1 MCGVVG
7 WIAPNAESNISVD
20 VLKTMT
26 RTLIHRGPDG
36 EGYFCDGRVALGH
49 RRLSIIDIEGG
60 NQPLSDGSVTISYNG
75 EIYNFKTLRDELRAL
90 GYTFSTQC
98 DSEVLVHGWK
108 AWKEDLVHKLRGMF
122 AFIVYDA
129 DASMVF
135 VARDRLGIKP
145 LHWTKTHD
153 GNVLFASEIKA
164 LLAHPSINKKLNLE
178 AVEDFLSLGY
188 VADPKTIF
196 EGIMKLP
203 PGHYARIS
211 LDNSN
216 DTQVTPVCYWQL
228 TDYLDEKDEDDET
241 RDTFKAKLQDAV
253 NVRMIAD
260 VPLGGFLSGGIDS
273 SVITALMQRE
283 SQEPVKTFSI
293 GFDLYQYDESFFAD
307 KVAKSL
313 GFDHLN
319 TNVSV
324 SDLTLIDKLVEIYDE
339 PFADNSAIPTYILSK
354 VTAEHVKVVLSGDG
368 ADELLYGYRN
378 YKMIWMEN
386 AVRRVL
392 PESWRRVLFGGLAK
406 CYPRFNNAPKVFR
419 AKTTLEALAGSAVK
433 SYHNAISITPQY
445 VLQRIYSTKFRTML
459 NGYTS
464 LRMFEKIIEKVKFK
478 DPLKTIQLIDFMT
491 YLPGGILTKVDRAS
505 MKNSLEVRVPFLDHH
520 LVQWSLGLR
529 PSVNLSVRKVKRL
542 LIDACA
548 SVVPEFV
555 LKREKMGFSAPIDEW
570 LRQIP
575 ERTIEARLLNRNLCN
590 TKLFNKEGIQ
600 QLIREHHARKCD
612 HGMTLWSL
620 LVLNA
625 FLEKHFKVEN
635 K

>member
-7 WIAPNAESNISVD
+7 WISPSAETCINSD
-20 VLKTMT
+20 VLEAMT

-36 EGYFCDGRVALGH
+36 EGYFCDGRVGLGH

-75 EIYNFKTLRDELRAL
+75 EIYNFKILRDELTAL
-90 GYTFSTQC
+90 GYVFSTQC

-122 AFIVYDA
+122 AFIIYDA
-129 DASMVF
+129 EASRVF

-153 GNVLFASEIKA
+153 GHVLFASEIKA
-164 LLAHPSINKKLNLE
+164 LLAHPSVSKKLNAE
-178 AVEDFLSLGY
+178 AIEDFLSLGY

-196 EGIMKLP
+196 NGISKLP
-203 PGHYARIS
+203 PGHYASIS
-211 LDNSN
+211 LDSSS
-216 DTQVTPVCYWQL
+216 DTELTPVCYWQL
-228 TDYLDEKDEDDET
+228 TNYLGENDEDEGTLDA
-241 RDTFKAKLQDAV
+241 FKDKLQDAV
-253 NVRMIAD
+253 NARMISD

-273 SVITALMQRE
+273 SVITALMQRN
-283 SQEPVKTFSI
+283 SQEPIKTFSI
-293 GFDLYQYDESFFAD
+293 GFDLYQYDESYFAG
-307 KVAKSL
+307 KVAASL

-354 VTAEHVKVVLSGDG
+354 VTSEHVKVVLSGDG

-386 AVRRVL
+386 IVRRVL
-392 PESWRRVLFGGLAK
+392 PESWRRIFFGGLAK
-406 CYPRFNNAPKVFR
+406 CYPRFNNAPKMFR

-445 VLQRIYSTKFRTML
+445 VLKRIYSSKFRAML

-464 LRMFEKIIEKVKFK
+464 LSMFEKIVEKVKFK
-478 DPLKTIQLIDFMT
+478 DPLKTIQLIDFKT

-548 SVVPEFV
+548 SVVPDFV

-575 ERTIEARLLNRNLCN
+575 ARNIESRLLNKNLQE
-590 TKLFNKEGIQ
+590 TGLFNIEDIQ
-600 QLIREHHARKCD
+600 QLIQEHHARKYD

-635 K
+635 